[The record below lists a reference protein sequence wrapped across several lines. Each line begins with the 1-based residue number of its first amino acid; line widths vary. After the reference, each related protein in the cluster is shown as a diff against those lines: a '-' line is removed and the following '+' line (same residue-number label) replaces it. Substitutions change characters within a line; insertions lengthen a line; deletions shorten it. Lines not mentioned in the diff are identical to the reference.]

1 MRIQHCQK
9 VVRGIHICPNYFLC
23 PKTVLCFSELWS
35 GCQPNLSFAFPVS
48 KTLFCNFCNSTLLW
62 LSGKP
67 VRTHPLHCLPP
78 AFTCCT
84 AYMHLPFLRIKYI
97 VLICTQYTV
106 EFAYMHTMYCLYICI
121 LLYCIISI
129 CTQCTANMHQA
140 VLWTTHIFTQCTA
153 YKHITV
159 LRNE

>member
-1 MRIQHCQK
+1 MTKLFSLSQNC
-9 VVRGIHICPNYFLC
+9 F
-23 PKTVLCFSELWS
+23 VLFRTLIRLSAK
-35 GCQPNLSFAFPVS
+35 PVPAPSFAFPIS
-48 KTLFCNFCNSTLLW
+48 KTIFCIFCNSTLLW

-84 AYMHLPFLRIKYI
+84 AYMHLPFLRIKYL

-129 CTQCTANMHQA
+129 CTQCTAHIICDILHSMYY
-140 VLWTTHIFTQCTA
+140 VLHVYTYINAHD
-153 YKHITV
+153 V
-159 LRNE
+159 LRSM